1 MGLTVVGSIAF
12 DRVKSPF
19 GERERMLGGAATYFA
34 LAASFFDTVTV
45 VGPVG
50 DDFGEEHIDVLRTRG
65 TNVSDIERVP
75 GGSTFFWHGEYG
87 WDLNHCQTHATE
99 LGVFAEF
106 EPKLSPTSQGC
117 DVLFLANI
125 QPSLQ
130 LAVRERCTRA
140 RFVALDSMNFWIS
153 SARDELLDVIR
164 RVDCV
169 LLNDAELRQLT
180 GRPNLVTAARE
191 LQLLGPRVIIA
202 KQGEYGAAMI
212 TPDSYFSLPAFP
224 LETVIDPT
232 GAGDTFAGGFLGY
245 VARHVEH
252 GLTDDVLRQ
261 AMAYGTALASFN
273 VEEFGTDRIARL
285 TADEIRGRVDG
296 LTRIT
301 SFAHTPL
308 ELVSHPIPTPSLE
321 R

>member
-1 MGLTVVGSIAF
+1 MGVTVVGSIAF

-19 GERERMLGGAATYFA
+19 GERVRMLGGAATHFA
-34 LAASFFDTVTV
+34 LAASFFDTVSV

-50 DDFGEEHIDVLRTRG
+50 DDFGEEHLDVLRTRG

-75 GGSTFFWHGEYG
+75 GGRTFFWHGEYG
-87 WDLNHCQTHATE
+87 WDLNQCQTHATE
-99 LGVFAEF
+99 LGVFADF
-106 EPKLSPTSQGC
+106 EPKLSPASRHC

-125 QPSLQ
+125 QPALQ
-130 LAVRERCTRA
+130 LAVRTHCHTA
-140 RFVALDSMNFWIS
+140 RFVALDSMNFWIDT
-153 SARDELLDVIR
+153 ARDQLLDVVR
-164 RVDCV
+164 TVDCV

-180 GRPNLVTAARE
+180 GRPNVLTAARE

-202 KQGEYGAAMI
+202 KQGEYGAAMV
-212 TPDSYFSLPAFP
+212 TADSFFSLPAFP
-224 LETVIDPT
+224 LATVIDPT

-245 VARHVEH
+245 VARHAEQ

-273 VEEFGTDRIARL
+273 VEEFGTDRVARL
-285 TADEIRGRVDG
+285 TADEIRERVDG

-301 SFAHTPL
+301 AFEHAPV
-308 ELVSHPIPTPSLE
+308 ELATRP
-321 R
+321 